1 MREATIGSLIDRAPV
16 ALEKRNA
23 GWPVGMFPTGHARP
37 SLPHRLIGGLIDE
50 ISKYSAG
57 GTVTDQTDPEPSA
70 LKTGQTCLGR
80 RASVCLGICSTSRR
94 RRLIVL
100 I

>member
-1 MREATIGSLIDRAPV
+1 M
-16 ALEKRNA
+16 
-23 GWPVGMFPTGHARP
+23 
-37 SLPHRLIGGLIDE
+37 IGGLIDE

-70 LKTGQTCLGR
+70 LQAGQTCSGR
-80 RASVCLGICSTSRR
+80 RASACLGICSTSHR